1 MSKRGFLSLVRPPA
15 GAKVREGL
23 VVGEEAG
30 GGLEDG
36 DEEGNS
42 SETRMMPS
50 QLRGFLARMRM

>member
-1 MSKRGFLSLVRPPA
+1 MRPPA